1 MDFLTQPYFIL
12 FVIICIGFIIGNIKI
27 AGVSLDISAI
37 IFVAIFFGHHGLVI
51 PPIIGQLGLILFIY
65 TIGMQAGP
73 GFFDSFRKQGRLLVV
88 LTTIVIVSASL
99 LAFFAWYWTGVE
111 MPVAIGLLT
120 GALTS
125 TPGLAAAIDATHSPM
140 ISIGYGIAYPFGVI
154 GVILFVRLYP
164 KLIRANVK
172 QAEEEFEQE
181 SFSGYPEIKTRI
193 FRVENDAIINKSIAD
208 LRIRSMTNAVISRI
222 QHMGEAM
229 VPSPEAVLHKG
240 DLVKAVGTEDALQ
253 KFGLLVGS
261 ESDEEIPLHKSY
273 EVQSVLVTNKE
284 VMNQPLG
291 SFNLGT
297 TYQATVTRVRRS
309 GIDIAPSPS
318 LRLQMGD
325 KLMVACS
332 HENMKQ
338 VFRLFGNNDKKL
350 SDTDFFP
357 IALGIVLGVLLGN
370 LSLSFGSQNGFVF
383 NPGLTGGVLAVGM
396 ILSRIGRTGPVIWS
410 MSGAATQLLRQLGLM
425 FFLVEVG
432 TKAGANIEE
441 TFEAYGMNLFFIG
454 GAITLIPMFLA
465 VLVARFFKKMNFL
478 SLMGTLTGAM
488 TSTPGL
494 AAVSPMTD
502 TNAPA
507 VAYATVYPVAMV
519 LLIICVQILALFG

>member
-1 MDFLTQPYFIL
+1 MDLLTQPYFVL
-12 FVIICIGFIIGNIKI
+12 FIIICIGFIIGNITVK
-27 AGVSLDISAI
+27 GVSLDISAI
-37 IFVAIFFGHHGLVI
+37 IFVAILFGHLGYEI

-73 GFFDSFRKQGRLLVV
+73 GFFDSFRKQGRTLVWITSV
-88 LTTIVIVSASL
+88 VVISASL
-99 LAFFAWYWTGVE
+99 ITFFTFHWGGVE

-125 TPGLAAAIDATHSPM
+125 TPGLAAAIDATNSPL

-164 KLIRANVK
+164 KIFRVDIKA
-172 QAEEEFEQE
+172 AEKEYEQE
-181 SFSGYPEIKTRI
+181 AESGFPEIKTRI
-193 FRVENDAIINKSIAD
+193 FRVENDAIHNKSIRD

-222 QHMGEAM
+222 LHNGEL
-229 VPSPEAVLHKG
+229 VIPSPQAILTRG
-240 DLVKAVGTEDALQ
+240 DLIKAVGTEESLQ
-253 KFGLLVGS
+253 KIGLLIGS
-261 ESDEEIPLHKSY
+261 ETNEEIPIPKSY
-273 EVQSVLVTNKE
+273 EVQSILVTNKE
-284 VMNQPLG
+284 AVNKTLR
-291 SFNLGT
+291 SFNLWR

-309 GIDIAPSPS
+309 GIDITPSPN

-332 HENMKQ
+332 SESMKQ
-338 VFRLFGNNDKKL
+338 VITIFGNNDKKL

-357 IALGIVLGVLLGN
+357 IAAGIVLGILLGN
-370 LSLSFGSQNGFVF
+370 LSLSYGHDFTFSL
-383 NPGLTGGVLAVGM
+383 GLTGGVLTVGM
-396 ILSRIGRTGPVIWS
+396 ILSRMGRTGPLIWS
-410 MSGAATQLLRQLGLM
+410 MSGAATQLLRQVGLM

-441 TFEAYGMNLFFIG
+441 TYQTYGFKLFAMG
-454 GAITLIPMFLA
+454 GVITLLPMIFA
-465 VLVARFFKKMNFL
+465 IIAARLLKKMNFL
-478 SLMGTLTGAM
+478 TMMGTLTGAM

-502 TNAPA
+502 NNAPA

-519 LLIICVQILALFG
+519 LLIVCVQILAAFG